1 MTKVEIIQKALED
14 KKATNIEVL
23 DVAEQT
29 SLADYFVVASCQST
43 VQVRACVDEIEEKLE
58 EAGFEINHK
67 EGYRGGSWI
76 LVDCGDVIVH
86 VMQHEM
92 REFYAIERLWDDDG
106 NVDESEEELILK
118 EQIYK
123 WRVTTLKLLKKYG
136 RISGKKQVHSTL
148 KQTAK
153 SLNFIQ

>member
-43 VQVRACVDEIEEKLE
+43 VQVREKLE

-92 REFYAIERLWDDDG
+92 REFYAIERLWDDVG
-106 NVDESEEELILK
+106 NVDESEEE
-118 EQIYK
+118 
-123 WRVTTLKLLKKYG
+123 
-136 RISGKKQVHSTL
+136 
-148 KQTAK
+148 
-153 SLNFIQ
+153 

>member
-92 REFYAIERLWDDDG
+92 REFYAIERLWDDVG
-106 NVDESEEELILK
+106 NVDESEE

-123 WRVTTLKLLKKYG
+123 WRVTTLKLLKKNG

-153 SLNFIQ
+153 SLSIIQ

>member
-86 VMQHEM
+86 VMQQEM
-92 REFYAIERLWDDDG
+92 REFYSIERLWDDVG
-106 NVDESEEELILK
+106 NVDES
-118 EQIYK
+118 
-123 WRVTTLKLLKKYG
+123 
-136 RISGKKQVHSTL
+136 
-148 KQTAK
+148 
-153 SLNFIQ
+153 

>member
-76 LVDCGDVIVH
+76 LVDC
-86 VMQHEM
+86 
-92 REFYAIERLWDDDG
+92 YAAR
-106 NVDESEEELILK
+106 N
-118 EQIYK
+118 
-123 WRVTTLKLLKKYG
+123 
-136 RISGKKQVHSTL
+136 
-148 KQTAK
+148 A
-153 SLNFIQ
+153 

>member
-43 VQVRACVDEIEEKLE
+43 VQVRACVDEMLE

-92 REFYAIERLWDDDG
+92 REFYAIERLWDDVG
-106 NVDESEEELILK
+106 NVDESEEE
-118 EQIYK
+118 
-123 WRVTTLKLLKKYG
+123 
-136 RISGKKQVHSTL
+136 
-148 KQTAK
+148 
-153 SLNFIQ
+153 

>member
-67 EGYRGGSWI
+67 EGYRGGRLI
-76 LVDCGDVIVH
+76 LVDCGEVIVH

-92 REFYAIERLWDDDG
+92 REFYAIERLWDDVG
-106 NVDESEEELILK
+106 NVDESEEE
-118 EQIYK
+118 
-123 WRVTTLKLLKKYG
+123 
-136 RISGKKQVHSTL
+136 
-148 KQTAK
+148 
-153 SLNFIQ
+153 

>member
-76 LVDCGDVIVH
+76 LVD
-86 VMQHEM
+86 
-92 REFYAIERLWDDDG
+92 
-106 NVDESEEELILK
+106 
-118 EQIYK
+118 
-123 WRVTTLKLLKKYG
+123 
-136 RISGKKQVHSTL
+136 
-148 KQTAK
+148 
-153 SLNFIQ
+153 

>member
-58 EAGFEINHK
+58 EAGFEINHN
-67 EGYRGGSWI
+67 EGRMRPLWI

-92 REFYAIERLWDDDG
+92 REFYAIERLWDDVG
-106 NVDESEEELILK
+106 NVDESEEE
-118 EQIYK
+118 
-123 WRVTTLKLLKKYG
+123 
-136 RISGKKQVHSTL
+136 
-148 KQTAK
+148 
-153 SLNFIQ
+153 